1 MMRSAAA
8 LVLLLAAWTP
18 GASAQ
23 QAGPS
28 ADTVADF
35 YRGKTITFVNS
46 SAAGGGMDIHARLVA
61 PFLAE
66 QIPGRPSIIIQ
77 NRTGAGG
84 IVAANYL
91 YNVAPKDGTVIGL
104 VHSPVPFAPLLGEPG
119 TQYDATK
126 FNWIGS
132 IDASAHLC
140 ISWHTAPA
148 RKFEDLFANKLLVGS
163 TGPGSS
169 MGTLPLLMNRFLGTQ
184 FNVVSGYK
192 GGNDIYLAMERGEV
206 HGRCVLTLNAL
217 RSIHPDW
224 LKDGKIN
231 ILLQLSRKPSPEPE
245 LRGVPVLYDYAK
257 DDLQR
262 GVLDILFANQEMERP
277 VLAPPGVPAERVA
290 ALRAA
295 FDAVMKDPKLRAQVE
310 EKSMTMNSA
319 TGAAV
324 ADSVSNA
331 YAAPRAVVEAAIKAT
346 QPAGK

>member
-1 MMRSAAA
+1 
-8 LVLLLAAWTP
+8 
-18 GASAQ
+18 
-23 QAGPS
+23 
-28 ADTVADF
+28 
-35 YRGKTITFVNS
+35 
-46 SAAGGGMDIHARLVA
+46 
-61 PFLAE
+61 
-66 QIPGRPSIIIQ
+66 
-77 NRTGAGG
+77 
-84 IVAANYL
+84 
-91 YNVAPKDGTVIGL
+91 
-104 VHSPVPFAPLLGEPG
+104 
-119 TQYDATK
+119 
-126 FNWIGS
+126 
-132 IDASAHLC
+132 
-140 ISWHTAPA
+140 
-148 RKFEDLFANKLLVGS
+148 
-163 TGPGSS
+163 

-324 ADSVSNA
+324 ADLVSNA